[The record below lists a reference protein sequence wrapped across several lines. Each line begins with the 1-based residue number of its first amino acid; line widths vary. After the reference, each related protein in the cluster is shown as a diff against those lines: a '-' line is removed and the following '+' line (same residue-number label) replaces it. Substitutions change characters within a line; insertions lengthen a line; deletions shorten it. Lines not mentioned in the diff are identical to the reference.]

1 VPTALFSVWDKTGL
15 VDLATALNDR
25 GWQFLASGGTARIL
39 AEADLPVRAVSSLTG
54 EPEMLGGRVKTLHPA
69 VHAGLLARDIPE
81 DRAALKARDWEPIDL
96 VAVNLYPFEAI
107 AGQAGSTQ
115 EQALEMIDIGGVA
128 LLRAAAKNFERVTV
142 LSDPADY
149 GEALDPSDPEAFRR
163 RMAHKA
169 FARTAAY
176 DAAIEAYL
184 GQLSGA
190 STPLRLSA
198 YPSLELRYGE
208 NPHQQA
214 TYYSLT
220 PGGGPLGG
228 ELLQG
233 KALSYTNLLDL
244 DAAWQA
250 VNRFSEA
257 AVVVVKHT
265 SPCGI
270 ASSSDLSMA
279 LRKAIAS
286 DPVSAF
292 GSVIACSRPVDG
304 GFVHALNELFVECL
318 IAPEFSGQARRL
330 LKARPNLRLLKV
342 PGGDSSDEFE
352 LRSVSGG
359 LLRQSLDRGDPSGG
373 ASWRVVTQRQPTDQE
388 RTDMEFAWLACQPVK
403 SNAIVLARSEGPLRF
418 TVGIGAGQPNRV
430 DSVRIA
436 GRRAGERA
444 TGAVLASDGFFPFP
458 DGVEA
463 AAELGVT
470 AIAQPGGSQR
480 DQAVIEA
487 ADAAGLAMVLTG
499 ARHFRH

>member
-1 VPTALFSVWDKTGL
+1 
-15 VDLATALNDR
+15 
-25 GWQFLASGGTARIL
+25 
-39 AEADLPVRAVSSLTG
+39 
-54 EPEMLGGRVKTLHPA
+54 
-69 VHAGLLARDIPE
+69 
-81 DRAALKARDWEPIDL
+81 
-96 VAVNLYPFEAI
+96 
-107 AGQAGSTQ
+107 
-115 EQALEMIDIGGVA
+115 
-128 LLRAAAKNFERVTV
+128 
-142 LSDPADY
+142 
-149 GEALDPSDPEAFRR
+149 
-163 RMAHKA
+163 MAHKA

-198 YPSLELRYGE
+198 YPLLELRYGE

-220 PGGGPLGG
+220 PGSGPLGG

-250 VNRFSEA
+250 VHRFSEA

-292 GSVIACSRPVDG
+292 GSVIACSRPVDS
-304 GFVHALNELFVECL
+304 GFVQALDELFVECL

-330 LKARPNLRLLKV
+330 LKTRPNLRLLKV
-342 PGGDSSDEFE
+342 PGGDSSHEFE

-359 LLRQSLDRGDPSGG
+359 LLRQSLDRGDPSGD
-373 ASWRVVTQRQPTDQE
+373 ASWRVVTQREPTEQE
-388 RTDMEFAWLACQPVK
+388 LADMEFAWLACQPVK

-444 TGAVLASDGFFPFP
+444 AGAILASDGFFPFP

-470 AIAQPGGSQR
+470 AIAQPGGSRR

-487 ADAAGLAMVLTG
+487 ADTAGLAMVLTG